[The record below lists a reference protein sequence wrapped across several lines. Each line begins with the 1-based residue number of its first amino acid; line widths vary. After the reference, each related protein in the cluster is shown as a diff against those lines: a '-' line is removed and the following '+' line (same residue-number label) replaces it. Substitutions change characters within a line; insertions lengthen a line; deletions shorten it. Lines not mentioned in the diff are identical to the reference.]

1 MNRYRGDI
9 GMYFFFYGIV
19 VIVYGDLIYSYG
31 KGKMKMIGYDDFL
44 VSIFQDWILYRLCCS
59 KLGDILI
66 SVFNG
71 WEKKIIC
78 YYEKKII
85 QEIYK
90 DENGKLIFE
99 EGKIRYV
106 LYIVENN
113 NGDVCI
119 LDDNVGVII
128 VVNLVGKV

>member
-1 MNRYRGDI
+1 
-9 GMYFFFYGIV
+9 MYFFFYDIV
-19 VIVYGDLIYSYG
+19 VIVYGDLIYIDG
-31 KGKMKMIGYDDFL
+31 RKGKMKMIGYDDFL

-66 SVFNG
+66 CVFNG
-71 WEKKIIC
+71 LEKKIIC
-78 YYEKKII
+78 YYEQKII

-99 EGKIRYV
+99 EGKISYV
-106 LYIVENN
+106 LCICVVENN

>member
-1 MNRYRGDI
+1 MR
-9 GMYFFFYGIV
+9 
-19 VIVYGDLIYSYG
+19 
-31 KGKMKMIGYDDFL
+31 GYDDFL

-66 SVFNG
+66 CVFNG
-71 WEKKIIC
+71 LEKKIIC

-99 EGKIRYV
+99 GKISYV
-106 LYIVENN
+106 LYIYVVENN

-119 LDDNVGVII
+119 LDENVGVII
-128 VVNLVGKV
+128 VVSLVGKV

>member
-1 MNRYRGDI
+1 MGDI
-9 GMYFFFYGIV
+9 GMYFLFYDFV
-19 VIVYGDLIYSYG
+19 VIVYGVLIYIDG
-31 KGKMKMIGYDDFL
+31 RKGKMKMIGYDDFL

-59 KLGDILI
+59 KLEDILI

-90 DENGKLIFE
+90 DDNGKLIFE
-99 EGKIRYV
+99 EGKFRYD
-106 LYIVENN
+106 LCIVENN

>member
-1 MNRYRGDI
+1 
-9 GMYFFFYGIV
+9 MYFFFYDIV
-19 VIVYGDLIYSYG
+19 VIVYGDLIYIDG
-31 KGKMKMIGYDDFL
+31 RKGKMKMIGYDDFL

-66 SVFNG
+66 FVFNG
-71 WEKKIIC
+71 LEKKLIC

-90 DENGKLIFE
+90 DENGKLIFK

-106 LYIVENN
+106 LCIYVVENN